1 MKFGKSLRNEIAE
14 TVPEWEGE
22 YISYKDLKKQLKLI
36 VNRSSNTTED
46 ICFVQLLYSNLNK
59 FQQFFMDKE
68 EEYIIRLQELKHIL
82 ANLDD
87 GGDVTQVQ
95 RDLVDFHRE
104 LVLLFRYGVLNFQA
118 LLKIVK
124 KHKKK
129 TGTFIRLPGGRHPFV
144 ATDVLYKI
152 LRECEAMLNQLFP
165 S

>member
-68 EEYIIRLQELKHIL
+68 EEYIIRLQIRIETYFSESRLRWRCDTSAK
-82 ANLDD
+82 
-87 GGDVTQVQ
+87 
-95 RDLVDFHRE
+95 E
-104 LVLLFRYGVLNFQA
+104 SS
-118 LLKIVK
+118 
-124 KHKKK
+124 
-129 TGTFIRLPGGRHPFV
+129 RLPSRTSFAFTLWCPQLSRIQ
-144 ATDVLYKI
+144 TDVWSI
-152 LRECEAMLNQLFP
+152 ASQRCGSQQRLNAVASVLAP
-165 S
+165 L